1 MIRQVVLM
9 KLKEEAEHATSEHNG
24 RLIQEGMKRLEGV
37 IEGLD
42 SVQVWLGLEFDRKYN
57 VCIVN
62 DFVSREAMEAYGAHP
77 DHQEMRTFI
86 HKVVEDDRPAFN
98 CIL

>member
-9 KLKEEAEHATSEHNG
+9 KLKEEAENAAKEQNG
-24 RLIQEGMKRLEGV
+24 RLIQEGMKNLVGV

-62 DFVSREAMEAYGAHP
+62 DFASPEAMEAYGAHP
-77 DHQEMRTFI
+77 AHQKMRALI

-98 CIL
+98 CTL